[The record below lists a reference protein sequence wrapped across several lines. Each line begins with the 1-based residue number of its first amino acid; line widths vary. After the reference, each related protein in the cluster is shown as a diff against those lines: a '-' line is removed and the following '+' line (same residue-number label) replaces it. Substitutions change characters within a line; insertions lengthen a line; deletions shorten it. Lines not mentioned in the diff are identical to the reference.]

1 MFFVTSAFII
11 VLIEF
16 YPFCFYSLFK
26 NHKNPVCV
34 TVFLKKKSKRGKF
47 IILSTH
53 VETGSC
59 KKKIA
64 RNLACSCSILLD
76 IA

>member
-1 MFFVTSAFII
+1 
-11 VLIEF
+11 VLQ
-16 YPFCFYSLFK
+16 YFK
-26 NHKNPVCV
+26 EK
-34 TVFLKKKSKRGKF
+34 TKRGKF

-53 VETGSC
+53 VEIGSC